1 MIKYYF
7 YKLNYKFS
15 FIKINSI
22 NIMDIINLF
31 QQNIIDNTSNSIHF
45 YLTKTNGMFVL
56 HISNKFKQK
65 LNINNS
71 NEHFFKDLI
80 DMLFD
85 TNNKTKKGCFNYE
98 HLDNDEMYNKKYDK
112 LFTKFLLNEY
122 IVILINNDFKPLSY
136 LCINDN
142 TLWSLCT
149 NNLFRNKGYM
159 TILLNHLFKLIHNNK
174 LKISIDLPNLLIYIK
189 KNNPIKKQLNSY
201 YNSYGF
207 NNFKDTPDY
216 IIMKYKY

>member
-1 MIKYYF
+1 
-7 YKLNYKFS
+7 
-15 FIKINSI
+15 
-22 NIMDIINLF
+22 MDIINLF
-31 QQNIIDNTSNSIHF
+31 QKNIIDNTRNSIVF
-45 YLTKTNGMFVL
+45 YLTKTDGMFVL
-56 HISNKFKQK
+56 HISNKYKQK

-71 NEHFFKDLI
+71 NDTFFKDLI

-98 HLDNDEMYNKKYDK
+98 HTDNDEIYHKKYNE

-122 IVILINNDFKPLSY
+122 IVILINNDLKPLSY

-149 NNLFRNKGYM
+149 NNLFRNEGYM
-159 TILLNHLFKLIHNNK
+159 TVLLNHLFKLIHNDK

-201 YNSYGF
+201 YKSYGF
-207 NNFKDTPDY
+207 NNFKDNDGY

>member
-71 NEHFFKDLI
+71 NENFFKDLI

-98 HLDNDEMYNKKYDK
+98 HNS
-112 LFTKFLLNEY
+112 
-122 IVILINNDFKPLSY
+122 V
-136 LCINDN
+136 
-142 TLWSLCT
+142 
-149 NNLFRNKGYM
+149 
-159 TILLNHLFKLIHNNK
+159 
-174 LKISIDLPNLLIYIK
+174 
-189 KNNPIKKQLNSY
+189 NPIDSLY
-201 YNSYGF
+201 LDVVHVDG
-207 NNFKDTPDY
+207 
-216 IIMKYKY
+216 

>member
-1 MIKYYF
+1 
-7 YKLNYKFS
+7 
-15 FIKINSI
+15 
-22 NIMDIINLF
+22 MDIINLF
-31 QQNIIDNTSNSIHF
+31 QKNIIDNTRNSIVF
-45 YLTKTNGMFVL
+45 YLTKTDGMFVL
-56 HISNKFKQK
+56 HISNKYKQK

-71 NEHFFKDLI
+71 NDTFFKDLI

-98 HLDNDEMYNKKYDK
+98 HTDNDEIYNKKYDE

-122 IVILINNDFKPLSY
+122 IVILINNDLKPLSY

-149 NNLFRNKGYM
+149 NNLFRNEGYM
-159 TILLNHLFKLIHNNK
+159 TVLLNHLFKLIHNDK

-189 KNNPIKKQLNSY
+189 KIIKKKKN
-201 YNSYGF
+201 
-207 NNFKDTPDY
+207 
-216 IIMKYKY
+216 

>member
-1 MIKYYF
+1 
-7 YKLNYKFS
+7 
-15 FIKINSI
+15 
-22 NIMDIINLF
+22 MDIINLF
-31 QQNIIDNTSNSIHF
+31 QKNIIDNTSNSINF

-71 NEHFFKDLI
+71 NETFFKDLI
-80 DMLFD
+80 NMLFD
-85 TNNKTKKGCFNYE
+85 TNKKTKKGCFNYE
-98 HLDNDEMYNKKYDK
+98 HQDNDEMYKKKYNE
-112 LFTKFLLNEY
+112 LFTRFLLNEY
-122 IVILINNDFKPLSY
+122 IVILINKELKPLSY
-136 LCINDN
+136 LCINNN

-159 TILLNHLFKLIHNNK
+159 TLLLNHLFKLIHNKK

-189 KNNPIKKQLNSY
+189 KNNPIKNQLKSY
-201 YNSYGF
+201 YKSYRF
-207 NNFKDTPDY
+207 INYKDIDDY